1 MVGKI
6 PSHSIK
12 RSTAQGGQFSVITTP
27 SNWSILGYHN
37 QISLGKVNYCLN
49 ALIANGWVKAKRF
62 RHNENKLGYAY
73 VLTPDGIEEKAELTL
88 QFLHRK
94 LAEYEALEEEI
105 RELRQEAEEQR
116 SLRREIAP
124 LGLE

>member
-1 MVGKI
+1 MLFDDGL
-6 PSHSIK
+6 
-12 RSTAQGGQFSVITTP
+12 RYRLFSLLAADP
-27 SNWSILGYHN
+27 EMSQRGLAKALG
-37 QISLGKVNYCLN
+37 ISLGKVNYCLN